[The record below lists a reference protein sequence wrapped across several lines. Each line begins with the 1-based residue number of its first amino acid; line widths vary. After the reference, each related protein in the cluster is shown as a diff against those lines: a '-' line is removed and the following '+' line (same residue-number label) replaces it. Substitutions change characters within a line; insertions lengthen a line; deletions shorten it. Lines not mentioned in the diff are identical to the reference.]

1 MKFVTYDPTSGR
13 IIQTGDVP
21 DSMIS
26 LQGEYVI
33 AGIASSETH
42 YVDVS
47 SKQLVAKPP
56 RPGDDYRWNYS
67 SRLWELDSE
76 SAASNALRSRAY
88 LLSSSDWTQLPD
100 VSLATKE
107 AWATYR
113 QALRDI
119 TAQPGYPF
127 DIVWPVSP

>member
-1 MKFVTYDPTSGR
+1 MKFVTYDPTSGK
-13 IIQTGDVP
+13 IIQTGEVP
-21 DSMIS
+21 DSMVL

-33 AGIASSETH
+33 AGSASSETH

-47 SKQLVAKPP
+47 WKQLVAKPP
-56 RPGDDYRWNYS
+56 RPGSDYRWNYS

-76 SAASNALRSRAY
+76 SAASNALMRRAY

-100 VSLATKE
+100 VPLATKG

-119 TAQPGYPF
+119 TLQPGFPT
-127 DIVWPVSP
+127 DVVWPKAP